1 MSKSNWPV
9 RYGAWAVI
17 AGGSEGIGL
26 AFAERLAAGGMNLIL
41 LARSADK
48 LEQAAAACRRHPG
61 VTVLT
66 EAIDLTGDDLAQR
79 LARLGEGKEIGLV
92 IYNAGAVHGASLLL
106 DEPFE
111 KAVNLIKLNCVGPLT
126 FVRQFAPQM
135 VARERGGVIL
145 VSSLSGLAGSGYIAG
160 YSAAKAY
167 ENALA
172 ESLWIEL
179 GQSGVDV
186 LGLISGATDTPA
198 MTRSGMRW
206 AKGGSSGGFVP
217 MDPFDVADEGLAN
230 LGNGPIH
237 VAGEG
242 NRASA
247 LAVRSPE
254 RGAIVAGMSAAAAGL
269 YGLPVLTPP
278 TARTGAD

>member
-1 MSKSNWPV
+1 MRESNWPAS
-9 RYGAWAVI
+9 YGAWAVI

-48 LEQAAAACRRHPG
+48 LEQAAAACRRHAG

-135 VARERGGVIL
+135 VARGRGGVIL

-206 AKGGSSGGFVP
+206 AKDGSSGGFVP
-217 MDPFDVADEGLAN
+217 MDPFDVADEGLSN

-278 TARTGAD
+278 AARTGTD